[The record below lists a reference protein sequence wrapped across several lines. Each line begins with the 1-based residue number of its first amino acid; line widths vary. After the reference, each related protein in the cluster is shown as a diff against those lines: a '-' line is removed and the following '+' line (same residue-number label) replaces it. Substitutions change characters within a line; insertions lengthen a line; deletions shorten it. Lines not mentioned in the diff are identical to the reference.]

1 LLFLYGNNKT
11 QIKGAIMKKAC
22 LILMVLSLA
31 LVLGCGSSATAQNAQ
46 NAQANTPPWLN
57 DSPPDDVIWGVG
69 VAKQSSESMS
79 MTTAEARARVSVARL
94 LNTRVQAMFTDYNQD
109 AGNAGSQVN
118 VSLQEDVSRQVTNMD
133 VSGAQII
140 QRWKASDGT
149 WWYLVQ
155 LNKSDA
161 LAAISRIIDRESASF
176 AEFKTQQALS
186 YLDAQIAKNE
196 KPLQVDN

>member
-1 LLFLYGNNKT
+1 
-11 QIKGAIMKKAC
+11 MKKAC

-57 DSPPDDVIWGVG
+57 DSPPDDVIWGIG
-69 VAKQSSESMS
+69 VARQSSESMS
-79 MTTAEARARVSVARL
+79 MTTAEARARVSVARQ

-109 AGNAGSQVN
+109 AGNVSSQVN

-133 VSGAQII
+133 VSGARPI

-149 WWYLVQ
+149 YWFLVEI
-155 LNKSDA
+155 NKSDA